1 MAKTSKLLAPKVNI
15 NSDTKADEFVTKVFA
30 KSGSPKTLKEAF
42 KLALNLFV
50 NFFS

>member
-1 MAKTSKLLAPKVNI
+1 MAKTSKLPAPKVNI
-15 NSDTKADEFVTKVFA
+15 NSDAKADEFATKIFA
-30 KSGSPKTLKEAF
+30 KSGSPKTVKETI